1 MSIVWKP
8 IEPSDTPSWA
18 ELSNLL
24 ATADGSDEHYAPE
37 DLAEELEEPGVD
49 PILDTLGG
57 WEGRDMV
64 AYGQLRVGAGLRD
77 GIAKAFLGG
86 GVHPGWRGRGLG
98 RAVMDWIEPRAAQ
111 LAGTRH
117 PGAPGLLSVW
127 AGTPGSAS
135 SRLAAARGY
144 RPARYL
150 QDLQLDLADWSPQL
164 TDLGHSGGLRRH
176 ATGPGVPF
184 DVADGDLA
192 EGTRRAHNEAFAQ
205 HRGTTE
211 RDQGLWAAQLSG
223 STFRPELSR
232 VALSTDGALA
242 PRDAVD
248 GYVLCGE
255 YVPGE
260 LYVCFVGTRRR
271 ARGRG
276 VATGLL
282 VDVLTAA
289 KEEGFRVAALGV
301 DAESPL
307 GGVGLYERIGFRRVR
322 TDVVYEKPLA
332 AHAEIA

>member
-8 IEPSDTPSWA
+8 IEPSDTPAWA

-24 ATADGSDEHYAPE
+24 STADGSDEHYAPE

-49 PILDTLGG
+49 PYLDTLGA
-57 WEGRDMV
+57 WKGRDMV

-111 LAGTRH
+111 LAGIRH

-127 AGTPGSAS
+127 AGIPGSAS
-135 SRLAAARGY
+135 ARLAAARGY

-150 QDLQLDLADWSPQL
+150 QDLQLDLADWSPE
-164 TDLGHSGGLRRH
+164 GLSHLEVERPR
-176 ATGPGVPF
+176 ATRPGLPF
-184 DVADGDLA
+184 DLADGDLA
-192 EGTRRAHNEAFAQ
+192 EATRRAHNEAFAQ
-205 HRGTTE
+205 HRGATE
-211 RDQGLWAAQLSG
+211 RDHGLWVAQISG

-232 VALSTDGALA
+232 VALSPDRGLDS
-242 PRDAVD
+242 RDAVD

-282 VDVLTAA
+282 LEVLAAA
-289 KEEGFRVAALGV
+289 KAEGFRVAALGV
-301 DAESPL
+301 DAEGPG
-307 GGVGLYERIGFRRVR
+307 GGVGLYERVGFRRVR
-322 TDVVYEKPLA
+322 TDVVYEKALPA
-332 AHAEIA
+332 PVPA